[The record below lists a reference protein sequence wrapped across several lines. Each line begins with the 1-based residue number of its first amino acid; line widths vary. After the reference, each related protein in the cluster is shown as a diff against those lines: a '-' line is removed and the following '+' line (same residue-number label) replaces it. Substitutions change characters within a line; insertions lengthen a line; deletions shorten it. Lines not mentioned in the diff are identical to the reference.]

1 MCVGPNRKLLPNYYC
16 LRHGRSDSSNVLRNW
31 TLQARVS
38 DKSEWVTIRWH
49 VDDLG
54 LAAKGYSVSFW
65 PISMSVDKKKEKKVK
80 KQDST
85 TLTRANN
92 KTDPLRRGLRRQST
106 KNLTSKETNSN
117 NDDNSAV
124 GDKDKDSDEK
134 ALPPKPVIAKRS
146 QALKRSGMGDRSSW
160 IVALRMLS
168 EAAAAAA
175 STGIL
180 KPYKNT
186 TTTATTATGEG
197 SPGDS
202 NLSGVGS
209 SSEAVKTQR
218 KRPSNDLF
226 VSELDVLYHSYQ
238 SINVLS

>member
-1 MCVGPNRKLLPNYYC
+1 LLPNYYC

-38 DKSEWVTIRWH
+38 DKSEWVTMRWH
-49 VDDLG
+49 VEDLG
-54 LAAKGYSVSFW
+54 LEAKGYSVSFW

-85 TLTRANN
+85 AL
-92 KTDPLRRGLRRQST
+92 KRGLRRQSG
-106 KNLTSKETNSN
+106 KNLTSKQTNSN
-117 NDDNSAV
+117 NDADSAV
-124 GDKDKDSDEK
+124 GAKDKDSDEK

-160 IVALRMLS
+160 YVALRMLS

-175 STGIL
+175 STGIH

-186 TTTATTATGEG
+186 TTTASADAGEG
-197 SPGDS
+197 PSGDS

-209 SSEAVKTQR
+209 SSEAIKTHR

-238 SINVLS
+238 PINVLS